1 MVKHPADART
11 ASRDSGYRRTEGRV
25 GALTFSV
32 TVFWGAAF
40 SLEDERLIAT
50 IKMTSTQVPNPTD
63 SKNETSNYPVD

>member
-11 ASRDSGYRRTEGRV
+11 ASRDSGYRRIEGRV

-50 IKMTSTQVPNPTD
+50 IKILQPKFPTD
-63 SKNETSNYPVD
+63 LTIETSNYPVD